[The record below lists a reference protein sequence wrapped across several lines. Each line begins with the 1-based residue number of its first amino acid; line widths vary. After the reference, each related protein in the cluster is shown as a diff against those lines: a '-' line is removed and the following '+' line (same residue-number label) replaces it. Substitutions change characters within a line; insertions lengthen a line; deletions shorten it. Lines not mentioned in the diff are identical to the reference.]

1 MARGGKREG
10 AGRKATGRKKVNIM
24 ISVLPE
30 EKEKIIKLAEEKNIT
45 ISQLILDSLKI
56 GLEIEEMPQE
66 IHQK

>member
-45 ISQLILDSLKI
+45 ISQFILDSLMLK
-56 GLEIEEMPQE
+56 L
-66 IHQK
+66 